1 MFFSEDQRTAVEA
14 APTKMCEK
22 FDCLAAVLNAILS
35 KLSNVELRQSKSS
48 GEINDALRAFHQW
61 ACGQS
66 SGIPMAAVEAVTKMI
81 LEGPSTYYKNFADKD
96 DRRCEFELWK
106 FYELLIKKNEFVAS
120 DSQHSTGECLKS
132 MPSCLKLLHPEKTN
146 EEINEMLE
154 KQLQLL
160 FKLKL
165 PLNRQQ
171 APMTIEKMVENQILP
186 ATFKSDAY
194 LSEEAAKK
202 VWHHLCELSPEFSIV
217 EKIPIND
224 HEQGESWHQ
233 QLIRKIVIFNQ
244 HKKSVHQARGTLS
257 WWAPE
262 PSKRV
267 ITEEEHKAAKKR
279 HIEAL
284 DAFWTD
290 KDPKGKLLIQR
301 AETLKREWSESEK
314 TENAKRSKKEEEAKG
329 SEGEQ

>member
-1 MFFSEDQRTAVEA
+1 MWSEDQPIAVEA
-14 APTKMCEK
+14 APTKLSEK
-22 FDCLAAVLNAILS
+22 LDCQAECLNAILS
-35 KLSNVELRQSKSS
+35 KIANIELRQSKSS

-66 SGIPMAAVEAVTKMI
+66 SGIPMAAVEAVAKMV
-81 LEGPSTYYKNFADKD
+81 GPSTYYKNFADKD
-96 DRRCEFELWK
+96 DRRCEFEFWK

-120 DSQHSTGECLKS
+120 DSQHSTGECLQS
-132 MPSCLKLLHPEKTN
+132 MPSCLKKLHPEKTN
-146 EEINEMLE
+146 EEINDMIE
-154 KQLQLL
+154 KPLQLL

-165 PLNRQQ
+165 PLNRQH
-171 APMTIEKMVENQILP
+171 APMTIEKMIENQILP
-186 ATFKSDAY
+186 ATFKCDAY

-202 VWHHLCELSPEFSIV
+202 AWDDLCELSPEFRIV

-224 HEQGESWHQ
+224 HEKGESWHQ

-244 HKKSVHQARGTLS
+244 HKKSVHQAKGTLS

-284 DAFWTD
+284 DVFWTEQ
-290 KDPKGKLLIQR
+290 DPKGKLLIQR
-301 AETLKREWSESEK
+301 AETLKKEWSESEK
-314 TENAKRSKKEEEAKG
+314 AENAKRAKKEEEAKG